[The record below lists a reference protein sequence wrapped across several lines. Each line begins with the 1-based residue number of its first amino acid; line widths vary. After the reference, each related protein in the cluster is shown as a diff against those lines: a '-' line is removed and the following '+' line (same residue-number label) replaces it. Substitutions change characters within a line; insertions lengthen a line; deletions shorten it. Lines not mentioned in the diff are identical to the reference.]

1 MDVQQVRQRRLSVE
15 LKYALISIL
24 VIGVFVLLQVFD
36 LLRGVNDTVADGVD
50 RLARLG
56 SIGVF
61 VIALIANASIIV
73 QIPYTLPLLS
83 AALGGA
89 TLTSMEI
96 LGFASGVG
104 AAIGAILGYKVADTV
119 VVKSHAQPAG
129 RLFGWIS
136 DNVDTKPRLTSFVI
150 FLVAL
155 SPLPDGTVL
164 VPLAV
169 VRYPMR
175 RLVVPLF
182 LGKFLHSMRGR
193 AALLPLRIVGGGQR
207 VGAGEHES
215 RPRGRGDLHAARR
228 LPRREGADRR
238 RQGPECGGHRLSSD
252 TISLAHCEP
261 GYPARGRSLPPSYA
275 RSSLRSS
282 DTIRSLTASR
292 DTRLAAVRSR
302 APTLVPRF
310 GAPSVAITGAD
321 APRIGAHG
329 IIAHDERPGG
339 RAAPDQGGG
348 ARPPERRLGRHDP
361 LLPEA
366 SAAPGAATR
375 GPDRLVRQGAR
386 RAARRASRTS
396 SGRVSRSR

>member
-36 LLRGVNDTVADGVD
+36 LLRGVNETVADGVD

-182 LGKFLHSMRGR
+182 LGKFLHSMVV
-193 AALLPLRIVGGGQR
+193 ALLFYLFASWAEDNVSEQASTNLALAVAVIFMLLVAYHAEKARA
-207 VGAGEHES
+207 GAGKT
-215 RPRGRGDLHAARR
+215 RDAV
-228 LPRREGADRR
+228 
-238 RQGPECGGHRLSSD
+238 D
-252 TISLAHCEP
+252 T
-261 GYPARGRSLPPSYA
+261 G
-275 RSSLRSS
+275 
-282 DTIRSLTASR
+282 
-292 DTRLAAVRSR
+292 
-302 APTLVPRF
+302 
-310 GAPSVAITGAD
+310 
-321 APRIGAHG
+321 
-329 IIAHDERPGG
+329 
-339 RAAPDQGGG
+339 
-348 ARPPERRLGRHDP
+348 
-361 LLPEA
+361 
-366 SAAPGAATR
+366 
-375 GPDRLVRQGAR
+375 
-386 RAARRASRTS
+386 
-396 SGRVSRSR
+396 